1 MDATTFTSNDLAAAA
16 AIGALGAAGF
26 EVGPAKAVV
35 RTLLDTF
42 DGRLHA
48 AGLRLEMHQA
58 GASELVLRGAGVAD
72 AHVASEGAQ
81 PRLAADLPPGP
92 LRARLTPLLDVRA
105 LVPVLTVR
113 ARARTAVRRDHAGKG
128 RVSVVVSE
136 RLSVDGASAPAF
148 DWAAEVEAL
157 PGYPKDTTRA
167 RELLS
172 SIGLART
179 DGDVVDALAY
189 ALDID
194 LAGFKGSPTVPL
206 DPYGDALD
214 AFRKV
219 LANLAAAIDAN
230 RPGTIDDVDPEFLH
244 DLRVAVRRTRSV
256 LTEGKGVL
264 PADVRKEFR
273 AGFGW
278 LGRTTGPARDLDVY
292 VIEWADYVAPL
303 GPEGASALGPV
314 LDDIV
319 ARRAAEHTALAK
331 VLESAQYRRLL
342 TGWHRWLSRES
353 VDRSAK
359 DASRDIATVATARIG
374 RAQAQVLDRGRSIG
388 PDTPA
393 EVLHELR
400 KDAKT
405 LRYLLECLGGL
416 YAPGPR
422 KTFVQRLKAL
432 QDNLGEH
439 QDTEVHVA
447 QLRDMSRKLHASVSA
462 DALVAMG
469 RLTEHLEGRRR
480 AARAEFAER
489 FAAYDTGKT
498 ELALHA
504 LLRSAGGRQ
513 R

>member
-1 MDATTFTSNDLAAAA
+1 MHATSFTSTDHGATA
-16 AIGALGAAGF
+16 AISALAAAGF
-26 EVGPAKAVV
+26 EVGPARAVV

-48 AGLRLEMHQA
+48 AGMRLEMRQA
-58 GASELVLRGAGVAD
+58 GRTELVLRQAGVAD
-72 AHVASEGAQ
+72 AHVAMDVH
-81 PRLAADLPPGP
+81 PRLAADLPAGP
-92 LRARLTPLLDVRA
+92 LRARLAPVLDVRA
-105 LVPVLTVR
+105 VLPVLTVR

-136 RLSVDGASAPAF
+136 RLAVEGADDPPLT
-148 DWAAEVEAL
+148 WAADLEAL
-157 PGYPKDTTRA
+157 PGYAKDADRA
-167 RELLS
+167 RDLLS
-172 SIGLART
+172 SIGLGRT
-179 DGDVVDALAY
+179 DGDVVDGLTAALG
-189 ALDID
+189 ID
-194 LAGFKGSPTVPL
+194 LTGFKGSPTVKLAP
-206 DPYGDALD
+206 GAEALD
-214 AFRKV
+214 GFRLV
-219 LANLAAAIDAN
+219 LVNLAAAIDAN

-264 PADVRKEFR
+264 PADVRKRFR
-273 AGFGW
+273 DGFRW
-278 LGRTTGPARDLDVY
+278 LGGATGPARDLDVY

-303 GPEGASALGPV
+303 GPAGAAALGPV

-319 ARRAAEHTALAK
+319 ARRTAEHATLAEALQ
-331 VLESAQYRRLL
+331 SPQYRRLL
-342 TGWHRWLSRES
+342 TEWHRWLGKAS

-359 DASRDIATVATARIG
+359 DATRSITTVAAARIS

-422 KTFVQRLKAL
+422 KAFVQRLKAL

-447 QLRDMSRKLHASVSA
+447 QLRDMSRSLHAA
-462 DALVAMG
+462 AGPDTLVAMG

-480 AARAEFAER
+480 AARTEFAER
-489 FAAYDTGKT
+489 FAAYDTKPT
-498 ELALHA
+498 ARALDA
-504 LLRSAGGRQ
+504 LLRSAGGQQ